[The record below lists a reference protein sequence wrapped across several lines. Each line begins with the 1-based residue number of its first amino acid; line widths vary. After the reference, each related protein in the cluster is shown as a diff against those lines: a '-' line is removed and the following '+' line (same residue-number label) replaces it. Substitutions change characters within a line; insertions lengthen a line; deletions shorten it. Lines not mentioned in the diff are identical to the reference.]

1 MFMYRYL
8 YAAYFLIHL
17 INDIIHIKYYMYI
30 YHIIKMFTGV
40 KFEQQCKL
48 YVHAVKPCYLKLNY
62 HETSTCS
69 WFEIPFNQHTY
80 VGVIKY

>member
-1 MFMYRYL
+1 ML
-8 YAAYFLIHL
+8 
-17 INDIIHIKYYMYI
+17 
-30 YHIIKMFTGV
+30 TGV

-48 YVHAVKPCYLKLNY
+48 YVHAVKPCYLKLINY